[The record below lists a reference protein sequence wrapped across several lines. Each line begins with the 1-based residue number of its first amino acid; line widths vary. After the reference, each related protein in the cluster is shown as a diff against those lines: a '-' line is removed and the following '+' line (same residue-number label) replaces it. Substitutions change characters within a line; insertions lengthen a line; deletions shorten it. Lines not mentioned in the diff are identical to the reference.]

1 MVTDLEKLLRTA
13 IFKPAA
19 QLVGQ
24 LLQEAANQIDAAYQP
39 KPGEVRKGR
48 HSLKIQ
54 GIFGFATLHR
64 DYYYHPGKQQ
74 GCHPADA
81 ALGMEGAHTPA
92 LSRLICLEG
101 SDESSYQK
109 AAIHLEEIGGIIIGE
124 RQIQREVLRL
134 EPATASWLRQES
146 PPQACDATVLYIE
159 ADYTGLP
166 MRAEELIDRKG
177 KAADGK
183 AKTRMAALGCVFT
196 QHGLDEKGRPL
207 RDHQSTTYLAGFE
220 SPSDFGI
227 SLRREA
233 LRRGMSGASKIVLL
247 VDGAIALEK
256 MGKDYFP
263 QAIQIVDNF
272 HAMEH
277 LEALI
282 EALLTKSDSRRFA
295 RRRYHWRKLLL
306 ADGVERIIQWARKEA
321 QGTPRQ
327 NEVELQLGYFIHNIA
342 RMRYGTFR
350 KQGLFIGT
358 GVIEAGCRSVLGAR
372 CKQSGMFWSE
382 EGANAIMGF
391 RCLNAG
397 GRLNDFW
404 QARHAARAA

>member
-1 MVTDLEKLLRTA
+1 MADLEKLLRTA

-24 LLQEAANQIDAAYQP
+24 LLQEAAERIDSAYQP

-48 HSLKIQ
+48 TSLEIQ
-54 GIFGFATLHR
+54 GIFGFFPLLR

-74 GCHPADA
+74 GHHPADSV
-81 ALGMEGAHTPA
+81 LGLEGSHTPA

-101 SDESSYQK
+101 SDESSYRK
-109 AAIHLEEIGGIIIGE
+109 AEVHLEEIGGIVVGE

-134 EPATASWLRQES
+134 GPEAAAWLRRES
-146 PPQACDATVLYIE
+146 PPQACDATVLYVE

-166 MRAEELIDRKG
+166 MRREELEGRKG
-177 KAADGK
+177 KAPDGQ

-196 QHGLDEKGRPL
+196 QHQLDEAGRPL
-207 RDHQSTTYLAGFE
+207 RDYQSTTYLAGFE

-227 SLRREA
+227 GLRREA
-233 LRRGMSGASKIVLL
+233 LRRGMGEADKVVLL
-247 VDGAIALEK
+247 IDGAVALEK
-256 MGKDYFP
+256 MGRDYFQ
-263 QAIQIVDNF
+263 QATQIVDGF

-277 LEALI
+277 LEELI
-282 EALLTKSDSRRFA
+282 EALLTRNDPRRFA

-321 QGTPRQ
+321 LGTPRQ
-327 NEVELQLGYFIHNIA
+327 SEVESQLGYFVRNVP
-342 RMRYGTFR
+342 RMLYGTFR
-350 KQGLFIGT
+350 KQGLFIGS
-358 GVIEAGCRSVLGAR
+358 GVIEAGCRSVIGSR
-372 CKQSGMFWSE
+372 CKQSGMFWAE
-382 EGANAIMGF
+382 EGANAVMAM

-397 GRLNDFW
+397 GRLNTFW
-404 QARHAARAA
+404 LARHAAYAA